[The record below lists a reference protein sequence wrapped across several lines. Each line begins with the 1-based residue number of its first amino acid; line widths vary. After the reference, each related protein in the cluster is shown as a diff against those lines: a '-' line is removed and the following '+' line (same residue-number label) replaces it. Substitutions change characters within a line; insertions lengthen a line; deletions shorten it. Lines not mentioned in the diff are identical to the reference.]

1 MELTHSRKGDEKVPF
16 APYSKDD
23 LIELV
28 TARVGLTTIDEK
40 ALMFLA
46 SKVSSG
52 SGDARMMLELVSS
65 AVEKCKKSLTV
76 AQLDA
81 TMEQPV
87 VTIRHAMQ
95 AVKASAGK
103 VAERIESLPETQKLV
118 LCVAVT
124 ACRALP
130 GANFRMAELRDYI
143 NAVLKEDGELDTMD
157 NDDFITTIQNLVDQG
172 LLLPSDDGHTDIRAE
187 GLGAFRET
195 QVRFGHQLEDV
206 ESIVDQ
212 RLSEKPVYGRLM
224 EAIRKRP
231 PA

>member
-1 MELTHSRKGDEKVPF
+1 M
-16 APYSKDD
+16 A
-23 LIELV
+23 
-28 TARVGLTTIDEK
+28 ARVGLTTIDEK
-40 ALMFLA
+40 ALRFLA

-52 SGDARMMLELVSS
+52 SGDARSMLELVSS
-65 AVEKCKKSLTV
+65 AVEKCKTSLTV

-81 TMEQPV
+81 AMEQPV

-95 AVKASAGK
+95 AVKDSTWK

-124 ACRALP
+124 ACKALP
-130 GANFRMAELRDYI
+130 DTNFRMAELREYI
-143 NAVLKEDGELDTMD
+143 NAVIKEDGELETMD
-157 NDDFITTIQNLVDQG
+157 NDDFLTAIQNLVDQG
-172 LLLPSDDGHTDIRAE
+172 MLLPNDDGQTDIRAK

-224 EAIRKRP
+224 EAIRQRP
-231 PA
+231 PLQE